1 VADGPPRIPRRPS
14 RFLERF
20 HRPLEAARSS
30 VAPVDD
36 ILRIVGACTAELEA
50 TAVAKGWRGLTS
62 LDFERAMWN
71 ASGARSATLQL
82 KSGVV
87 SVDVLLP
94 DRTAIVLR
102 WNATTGQVAPL
113 GIALSESIVE
123 RAFVVCAAPL
133 EAWAAADGWPGE
145 DSRDA
150 GAVPVMLDGHPFR
163 LRVAEVEPPGQR
175 RMERLPVELLAYDDE
190 GDTVRLFFAAEATDI
205 AEVVVSE
212 SGDAVA
218 ISLFERALDGR
229 VPSDRSG
236 CLEVEV
242 RLGGRRL
249 IDGSDG
255 AALRERDPSSD
266 EEHLARALGRGC
278 PRWVP

>member
-1 VADGPPRIPRRPS
+1 VAALL
-14 RFLERF
+14 F
-20 HRPLEAARSS
+20 SS
-30 VAPVDD
+30 VAAVDD

-71 ASGARSATLQL
+71 ASGSRSATLQL
-82 KSGVV
+82 ETGVA

-102 WNATTGQVAPL
+102 WGAAVGQIAAVRVAL
-113 GIALSESIVE
+113 AEGVVE

-133 EAWAAADGWPGE
+133 ETWAAADDWPGA
-145 DSRDA
+145 DGRDA

-163 LRVAEVEPPGQR
+163 IRVAEVPPPGPLR
-175 RMERLPVELLAYDDE
+175 IERVPVELTAYDDE
-190 GDTVRLFFAAEATDI
+190 GETVRLFFTADSGDI

-212 SGDAVA
+212 SRDAVA
-218 ISLFERALDGR
+218 ISLFERALGGR
-229 VPSDRSG
+229 VAPNRSG
-236 CLEVEV
+236 CLEVDV
-242 RLGGRRL
+242 RIDGRRVV
-249 IDGSDG
+249 DGSDG
-255 AALRERDPSSD
+255 AALRERDPSAD
-266 EEHLARALGRGC
+266 DGHLARALSKGC